1 MTNESATPELMKK
14 AAWISGMSVLLLVFL
29 AVLRGRKDETEQT
42 SSSFLR
48 SMSSARKNSGA
59 LEATSRQRSIS
70 RFSQQ
75 SEEERRALLRD
86 GVKED
91 PNATATWTLSLPPGP
106 LRDQSILQVA
116 LAWQVE
122 DEPAAWH
129 WALSLEPAA
138 TRDATMMA
146 LAYELTLHDP
156 AQAFARAQSMAEGTA
171 LLPLVEHIVAN
182 WALQDPETA
191 WSEVKNL
198 RDDAQRHAAL
208 VSLTT
213 SWAETNP
220 AAAATIAVESLP
232 AGPQQNRAIAAIV
245 QRWAQQDPKGV
256 AQWVTTFPDGPIK
269 ENALEH
275 MKHLSN

>member
-1 MTNESATPELMKK
+1 MKK
-14 AAWISGMSVLLLVFL
+14 AAWLSGMSALLLAFL
-29 AVLRGRKDETEQT
+29 AVLWCRKDDTEQT
-42 SSSFLR
+42 NSSSLR
-48 SMSSARKNSGA
+48 SMSSARQNAGA
-59 LEATSRQRSIS
+59 HDATSRQRAFS

-75 SEEERRALLRD
+75 SEEERRSLLHD

-91 PNATATWTLSLPPGP
+91 PNAIAAWTLALPPGE
-106 LRDQSILQVA
+106 LRDQAILQVA
-116 LAWQVE
+116 LAWQAQ
-122 DEPAAWH
+122 DESAAWH
-129 WALSLEPAA
+129 WASSLEPAA

-146 LAYELTLHDP
+146 LAYELTRHDP
-156 AQAFARAQSMAEGTA
+156 ALAFGRAQSIAEGAA
-171 LLPLVEHIVAN
+171 LLPLIEHIVAN

-191 WSEVKNL
+191 WAEVKNL

-220 AAAATIAVESLP
+220 AAAATLAVESLP

-245 QRWAQQDPKGV
+245 QRWTQQDPEGV
-256 AQWVTTFPDGPIK
+256 EQWVTTFPDGPIK

-275 MKHLSN
+275 MKNLAD